1 MPREGC
7 LGAEAAA
14 VENSREM
21 AAGSGAREE
30 GLTSRGGRN
39 LRLPL
44 RFGLRPQGPC
54 RVETGESGL
63 EIGRA
68 HV

>member
-21 AAGSGAREE
+21 EKQRMGI
-30 GLTSRGGRN
+30 L
-39 LRLPL
+39 
-44 RFGLRPQGPC
+44 PQGPGERLENLDT
-54 RVETGESGL
+54 RVHRDHRKKT
-63 EIGRA
+63 
-68 HV
+68 